1 MEIEMEM
8 KKWNWKVWL
17 VIGIVG
23 LVLILGTVIGLGIRH
38 KAKQLAKSES
48 EIQTE
53 ESKSKK
59 KDSKSTNKKK
69 NQKDSSEQSEQ
80 SKKNEASEIS
90 ETSEVT
96 ESDAT
101 GGVGSSTGNV
111 SSGTSSSG
119 TSSGGN
125 ASQGSG
131 SQSGPTTPTLPSITP
146 HWAFYGSASHQK
158 LTAEQKQYID
168 GLVSAW
174 TSGQATADQTFQS
187 IESYLDGQGVEFVN
201 LSVNAPSRVIYHN
214 LDEIPDY
221 NYVLQ
226 DGCATYFFEGVY
238 LDGTYDEYRD
248 VNAYIWEVIVL

>member
-23 LVLILGTVIGLGIRH
+23 LVLILGTAIGLGIRH

-69 NQKDSSEQSEQ
+69 NQKDSSEQSE
-80 SKKNEASEIS
+80 KNEASEIS

-131 SQSGPTTPTLPSITP
+131 SQSGPTTQTLPSITP

-201 LSVNAPSRVIYHN
+201 LSVNAPSRVIYHS

-221 NYVLQ
+221 NYVMEN
-226 DGCATYFFEGVY
+226 GYATYDFLGVF
-238 LDGTYDEYRD
+238 LDGTYDEYGN
-248 VNAYIWEVIVL
+248 VNAYTWEVIIL